1 MSSNEKISSD
11 LGSGLLFSSNSY
23 SSDTDGRW
31 RDLVSYEWNP
41 FFKLNK

>member
-1 MSSNEKISSD
+1 MKKL
-11 LGSGLLFSSNSY
+11 LGIVVLGLLLTSNSY

>member
-1 MSSNEKISSD
+1 MKKL
-11 LGSGLLFSSNSY
+11 LGIKVLGLLLTSNSY

-31 RDLVSYEWNP
+31 RDLVSYEWNS